1 MSKARLFLQVP
12 EFPVLLAANVILGLS
27 YAFALPFMSLFG
39 TRELGLTPAG
49 FGLFMTA
56 NAVSGIVLGTWMAR
70 LSDTRLSRKAVMM
83 VSTSFSVAGYV
94 AYAYIRDV
102 RILLPVSC
110 ILLGLG
116 GGAFSQ
122 VFALVRDLLGRHA
135 VPAQDAPFYVNVFRL
150 CFALAWTVGPALGA
164 LLLERHSFRASFL
177 AVAGLLCLFIAI
189 VGIGL
194 GRIPA
199 PPPAPAPSKS
209 GAKSPLWTLHRI
221 PGFLPH
227 FVAFAL
233 VLSCSTMGM
242 MNLPLLIVE
251 SLRGQPGQVGWAY
264 SIAPVF
270 ELPFMWF
277 IGLWA
282 TRTPPVRII
291 RYAVALA
298 VAYYAGLSLAAE
310 PWHVY
315 PLQVLSAAIV
325 AVTSGIAITFF
336 QDFLPGQAGT
346 STDLYGTAGRIGS
359 LAGFLLCGWLGN
371 ALGHRSVF
379 AACAVLCAAA
389 LAILLRWRPRPA

>member
-12 EFPVLLAANVILGLS
+12 EFPVLLAANVILGMS
-27 YAFALPFMSLFG
+27 YAFSLPFMSLFG
-39 TRELGLTPAG
+39 TRELGLSPAG

-83 VSTSFSVAGYV
+83 VSASFAVAGYV

-122 VFALVRDLLGRHA
+122 IFALVRDLLARHA
-135 VPAQDAPFYVNVFRL
+135 VPAQEAPFYVNVFRL

-177 AVAGLLCLFIAI
+177 AVAGLLVVFIAT
-189 VGIGL
+189 VGFGL
-194 GRIPA
+194 GRIP
-199 PPPAPAPSKS
+199 PPAPVQR
-209 GAKSPLWTLHRI
+209 GARSPRSPLWTLHRI

-227 FVAFAL
+227 FVAFTM
-233 VLSCSTMGM
+233 VLSCSTMSI

-251 SLRGQPGQVGWAY
+251 SLRGQAKQVGWAY

-291 RYAVALA
+291 RYAVAVA

-315 PLQVLSAAIV
+315 PLQILSAAIV
-325 AVTSGIAITFF
+325 AVTSGVAITFF

-346 STDLYGTAGRIGS
+346 STDLYGTAGRIGA
-359 LAGFLLCGWLGN
+359 LAGYLLCGWLGT

-379 AACAVLCAAA
+379 AACALLCAAA
-389 LAILLRWRPRPA
+389 LAIMLRWRPRPA